1 MIWLFGEDTELG
13 EGANFGSGRGTGDGL
28 EKTAGSES
36 SRGVGSGRKRG
47 KWRNN
52 AWYFLFEKGL
62 KRRKPSRKFKVREEG
77 GWTRCLSPLFC
88 HPCKTGHFRDV
99 VTAMTWEGIS
109 SFVFLVK
116 NVFTK
121 TKSTNR
127 NFTMNACFITVF
139 LIVATKEIFGKKKFT
154 NSEDVQADYKGKK
167 KLYCGLKL

>member
-28 EKTAGSES
+28 EKAAGSES

-77 GWTRCLSPLFC
+77 GLDPLSVPLILSPMQDRAFSWRRDCYDMGRHIFFC
-88 HPCKTGHFRDV
+88 ILSQKCVYKDKINKPQFHHECLLYYGFSHRCYQRD
-99 VTAMTWEGIS
+99 
-109 SFVFLVK
+109 L
-116 NVFTK
+116 
-121 TKSTNR
+121 R
-127 NFTMNACFITVF
+127 
-139 LIVATKEIFGKKKFT
+139 KE
-154 NSEDVQADYKGKK
+154 ELCQ
-167 KLYCGLKL
+167 